1 MHFENKF
8 YQFVKCNDQYGEM
21 DYIYKNNCSILT
33 LKIIVKVLLRISYS
47 QEERKYKFEQA
58 EMQRS
63 RGLPAASESF
73 SYQIV
78 LYRHLDHQVLRAL
91 EHPLLLCINDIYNII
106 SYKNECQ
113 KSPFTK
119 GENDKIIQ
127 VHLET
132 LSKCTSFSLPSS
144 NT

>member
-1 MHFENKF
+1 MDIK
-8 YQFVKCNDQYGEM
+8 KC
-21 DYIYKNNCSILT
+21 
-33 LKIIVKVLLRISYS
+33 
-47 QEERKYKFEQA
+47 KFEPT

>member
-1 MHFENKF
+1 M
-8 YQFVKCNDQYGEM
+8 VKKTE
-21 DYIYKNNCSILT
+21 K
-33 LKIIVKVLLRISYS
+33 
-47 QEERKYKFEQA
+47 
-58 EMQRS
+58 
-63 RGLPAASESF
+63 
-73 SYQIV
+73 
-78 LYRHLDHQVLRAL
+78 LYMELSAL

>member
-8 YQFVKCNDQYGEM
+8 YQFVKCNDQYGKM
-21 DYIYKNNCSILT
+21 DYIYRNNCSILT
-33 LKIIVKVLLRISYS
+33 PKIIVKVLLRNG
-47 QEERKYKFEQA
+47 KFE
-58 EMQRS
+58 
-63 RGLPAASESF
+63 PAQMKKAADQPRLLNLFLSN
-73 SYQIV
+73 V
-78 LYRHLDHQVLRAL
+78 LYRHLDYQVLRAL

-106 SYKNECQ
+106 SYKKECQ

>member
-1 MHFENKF
+1 
-8 YQFVKCNDQYGEM
+8 
-21 DYIYKNNCSILT
+21 
-33 LKIIVKVLLRISYS
+33 
-47 QEERKYKFEQA
+47 
-58 EMQRS
+58 MQRS

>member
-1 MHFENKF
+1 
-8 YQFVKCNDQYGEM
+8 M